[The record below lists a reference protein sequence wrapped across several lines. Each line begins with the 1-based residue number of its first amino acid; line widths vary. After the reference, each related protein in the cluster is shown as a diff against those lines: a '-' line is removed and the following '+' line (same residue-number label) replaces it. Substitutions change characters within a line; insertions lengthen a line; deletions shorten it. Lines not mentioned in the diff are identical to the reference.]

1 LQFIDDKIIAAI
13 AFSVGDG
20 VLVIALLLKSL
31 DTNSPFYLHILQN
44 HIESKI
50 KILNVWIT
58 ANDIIKKGNI
68 YEFSVVFAN
77 GK

>member
-1 LQFIDDKIIAAI
+1 
-13 AFSVGDG
+13 
-20 VLVIALLLKSL
+20 LKSL
-31 DTNSPFYLHILQN
+31 DTNSPVYLHILQN
-44 HIESKI
+44 QIESKI